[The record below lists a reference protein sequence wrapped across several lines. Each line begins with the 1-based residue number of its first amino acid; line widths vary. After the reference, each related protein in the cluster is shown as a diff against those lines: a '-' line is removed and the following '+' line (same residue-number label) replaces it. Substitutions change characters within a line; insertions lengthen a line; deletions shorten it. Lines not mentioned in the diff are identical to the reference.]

1 MPIIC
6 FPIYPSSVT
15 LTLVSP
21 IWPPSVALISVS
33 LRVCATHSSRSVVG
47 ALTLALGSWTAAEM
61 AQHNVAARVAAAL
74 PDMLQEPNQVCGGIR
89 VDGLRVWVWARVSAG
104 RI

>member
-1 MPIIC
+1 M
-6 FPIYPSSVT
+6 
-15 LTLVSP
+15 LVSLP
-21 IWPPSVALISVS
+21 HLRHPFKPLRAL
-33 LRVCATHSSRSVVG
+33 TVVG

-89 VDGLRVWVWARVSAG
+89 AGDSVDLGSGIRAMGLCW
-104 RI
+104 